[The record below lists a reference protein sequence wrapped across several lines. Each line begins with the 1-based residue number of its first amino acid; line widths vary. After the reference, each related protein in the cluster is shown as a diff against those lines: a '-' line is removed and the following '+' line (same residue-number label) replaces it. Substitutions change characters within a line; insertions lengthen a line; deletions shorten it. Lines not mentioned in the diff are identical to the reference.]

1 MNAYE
6 LADNL
11 DKASEYLTMIGNAD
25 FKQCANMLRQ
35 QADRIAEL
43 SKNVDELEEELLKAT
58 HPNAEPVAW
67 MSPDSK
73 FSKTEGKLFY
83 IPLYTTPQ
91 KYCPTENNAAY
102 EKGVIDGMA
111 KQRQSRVDGI
121 IGQIGDSP
129 IHDLVHRTTPQIK
142 ELSDEE
148 ILNLYKETEA
158 DNGGIREFAK
168 AILKKASEK

>member
-1 MNAYE
+1 MGEDQEMNAYE
-6 LADNL
+6 LADL
-11 DKASEYLTMIGNAD
+11 IDSEDTLWMEGRLGDI
-25 FKQCANMLRQ
+25 CNMLRQ

-43 SKNVDELEEELLKAT
+43 EKELYFKNYYEELPDT
-58 HPNAEPVAW
+58 PV
-67 MSPDSK
+67 
-73 FSKTEGKLFY
+73 G
-83 IPLYTTPQ
+83 IYTTPQ

-129 IHDLVHRTTPQIK
+129 IHDLVHRITPQIK

-148 ILNLYKETEA
+148 IDLKWWISSFEHLKA
-158 DNGGIREFAK
+158 LGGGISDEMETKLKEMK
-168 AILKKASEK
+168 ARLKKASEK